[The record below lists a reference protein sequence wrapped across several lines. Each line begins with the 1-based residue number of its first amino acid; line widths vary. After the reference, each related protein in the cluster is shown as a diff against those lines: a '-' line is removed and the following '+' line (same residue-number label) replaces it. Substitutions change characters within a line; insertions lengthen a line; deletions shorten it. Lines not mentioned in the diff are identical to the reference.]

1 LRLIEERKKALKI
14 SPGLLYKERDLL
26 FIILDN
32 REVALAWDFSYLG
45 LLKPEVFLPL
55 KIYTIS
61 YKAWQEPS
69 FLVLRALALV
79 INKLIRE

>member
-1 LRLIEERKKALKI
+1 LKI
-14 SPGLLYKERDLL
+14 GPGLLYKERDLL

-45 LLKPEVFLPL
+45 LLKPEVSLPL
-55 KIYTIS
+55 EICTIS
-61 YKAWQEPS
+61 HKAWQEPS

-79 INKLIRE
+79 INKLI